1 MTEAPELDAVIA
13 LLRDMLLRDAVRSDA
28 RGLTDEQACERAALI
43 EGAGRLID
51 ALRVGSAADLAQRSR
66 PELGEAG
73 LARRHGCRTAVQL
86 LERITRVSAR
96 EAARRANLGSVL
108 APRRALDGSPLS
120 AQFAIAGAALEQG
133 RIGVDAAWAIT
144 RALGQAAA
152 KASPIDLEAAEE
164 SLVTA
169 AGVDPAD
176 LVAVQARLWRE
187 ALDPDGAEPREE
199 ELRAR
204 RELRFGREVD
214 GMTPFHG
221 WAHPSAAA
229 IMRAAAS
236 ERTSPYRQPRFV
248 AEGDPDVDCEGL
260 GVFGEDRRTRPQK
273 SFDAFIGLLQAGIR
287 ADAQQTGTLHS
298 IATVNVTVSL
308 DALAS
313 GVGHA
318 FLDDV
323 DEAISAATAQEI
335 ACDAGYRLHVT
346 GKNGQPLFQG
356 ERKRYFTAA
365 QRRSLA
371 VRDGGCIWPQCTSP
385 PSWTHAHHVTPV
397 SEGGPTDIDNG
408 TLLCP
413 YHHHLLHRG
422 EYRMRIRDGL
432 PELLAPRWI
441 DPEQVWRAVG
451 RSRLRAT
458 A

>member
-1 MTEAPELDAVIA
+1 
-13 LLRDMLLRDAVRSDA
+13 
-28 RGLTDEQACERAALI
+28 
-43 EGAGRLID
+43 
-51 ALRVGSAADLAQRSR
+51 
-66 PELGEAG
+66 
-73 LARRHGCRTAVQL
+73 
-86 LERITRVSAR
+86 
-96 EAARRANLGSVL
+96 
-108 APRRALDGSPLS
+108 
-120 AQFAIAGAALEQG
+120 
-133 RIGVDAAWAIT
+133 
-144 RALGQAAA
+144 
-152 KASPIDLEAAEE
+152 
-164 SLVTA
+164 
-169 AGVDPAD
+169 
-176 LVAVQARLWRE
+176 
-187 ALDPDGAEPREE
+187 
-199 ELRAR
+199 
-204 RELRFGREVD
+204 
-214 GMTPFHG
+214 
-221 WAHPSAAA
+221 
-229 IMRAAAS
+229 
-236 ERTSPYRQPRFV
+236 
-248 AEGDPDVDCEGL
+248 
-260 GVFGEDRRTRPQK
+260 
-273 SFDAFIGLLQAGIR
+273 
-287 ADAQQTGTLHS
+287 LHS

-308 DALAS
+308 DVLAS

-432 PELLAPRWI
+432 PELLSPRWI
-441 DPEQVWRAVG
+441 DPEQVWRPVG

>member
-1 MTEAPELDAVIA
+1 MTEAPELDAVIE
-13 LLRDMLLRDAVRSDA
+13 LLRDAVHSDA
-28 RGLTDEQACERAALI
+28 RGLTDDESCERAALV
-43 EGAGRLID
+43 EKAGRLID
-51 ALRVGSAADLAQRSR
+51 ALRVQSAADLARRSR
-66 PELGEAG
+66 PELGEQG
-73 LARRHGCRTAVQL
+73 LARRHGCRTAAQL
-86 LERITRVSAR
+86 LERITRVSGR
-96 EAARRANLGSVL
+96 EAARRAQLGSVL
-108 APRRALDGSPLS
+108 APRCALDGSPLP
-120 AQFAIAGAALEQG
+120 AQFAIAGAAVEAG
-133 RIGVDAAWAIT
+133 EIGTDAAWAIT

-152 KASPIDLEAAEE
+152 KASPLDLEAAEE

-169 AGVDPAD
+169 AHSDSAD

-204 RELRFGREVD
+204 RELRLGREVD

-221 WAHPSAAA
+221 WADPTSAAL
-229 IMRAAAS
+229 MRAAVS

-248 AEGDPDVDCEGL
+248 HEGDPDVDCEGL

-273 SFDAFIGLLQAGIR
+273 TFDAFIGLLQAGIR
-287 ADAQQTGTLHS
+287 ADAQATGSLHS
-298 IATVNVTVSL
+298 VATVNVVVSL
-308 DALAS
+308 DHLVS

-323 DEAISAATAQEI
+323 DEAISAARAQEI
-335 ACDAGYRLHVT
+335 ACDAGYRLHIT
-346 GKNGQPLFQG
+346 GRNGEPLFQG
-356 ERKRYFTAA
+356 DRRRFFTAA

-371 VRDGGCIWPQCTSP
+371 VRDGGCVWPQCTSP
-385 PSWTHAHHVTPV
+385 PSWTHAHHVIPV
-397 SEGGPTDIDNG
+397 SEGGPTDVDNG

-422 EYRMRIRDGL
+422 EYRMRMNQGL

-441 DPEQVWRAVG
+441 DPDQVWRAAG

>member
-13 LLRDMLLRDAVRSDA
+13 LLRDAVHSDA
-28 RGLTDEQACERAALI
+28 RGLTDEESCERAALV
-43 EGAGRLID
+43 EKAGRLID
-51 ALRVGSAADLAQRSR
+51 ALRVASAADLARRSR

-73 LARRHGCRTAVQL
+73 LARRHGCRTAAQL
-86 LERITRVSAR
+86 LERITRVSGR
-96 EAARRANLGSVL
+96 EAARRAQLGSVL
-108 APRRALDGSPLS
+108 APRCALDGSPLP
-120 AQFAIAGAALEQG
+120 AQFVIAGAAVEAG
-133 RIGVDAAWAIT
+133 EIGVDAAWAIT
-144 RALGQAAA
+144 RALGQASA
-152 KASPIDLEAAEE
+152 KASPLDLEAAEE

-169 AGVDPAD
+169 AHSDSAD

-204 RELRFGREVD
+204 RELRLGREVD

-221 WAHPSAAA
+221 LADPTGAA
-229 IMRAAAS
+229 ILRAALG

-248 AEGDPDVDCEGL
+248 EEGDPDVDCEGL

-287 ADAQQTGTLHS
+287 ADAQATGSLHS
-298 IATVNVTVSL
+298 VATVNVVVSL
-308 DALAS
+308 DHLVS

-323 DEAISAATAQEI
+323 DEAISAAGAQEI
-335 ACDAGYRLHVT
+335 ACDAGYRLHIT
-346 GKNGQPLFQG
+346 GSHGEPLFQG
-356 ERKRYFTAA
+356 DRKRFFTAA

-371 VRDGGCIWPQCTSP
+371 VRDGGCVWPQCTSP
-385 PSWTHAHHVTPV
+385 PSWTHAHHVIPV

-422 EYRMRIRDGL
+422 EYRMRIREGL
-432 PELLAPRWI
+432 PELLSPRWI
-441 DPEQVWRAVG
+441 DPDQVWRAVG

>member
-13 LLRDMLLRDAVRSDA
+13 LLRDAVHSDA
-28 RGLTDEQACERAALI
+28 RGLTDEESCERAAVV
-43 EGAGRLID
+43 EEAGRLID
-51 ALRVGSAADLAQRSR
+51 AMRIASASDLARRSR
-66 PELGEAG
+66 AELGEAG
-73 LARRHGCRTAVQL
+73 LARRHGCRTAAQL
-86 LERITRVSAR
+86 LERIARVSGR
-96 EAARRANLGSVL
+96 EAARRAQLGAVL
-108 APRRALDGSPLS
+108 APRCALDGSELP
-120 AQFAIAGAALEQG
+120 AQFAIAGAAATRGE
-133 RIGVDAAWAIT
+133 IGVDAAWAIT

-152 KASPIDLEAAEE
+152 HASPIDLEAAEE
-164 SLVTA
+164 NLVA
-169 AGVDPAD
+169 AAQVDAAD
-176 LVAVQARLWRE
+176 LVAMQARLWRE

-204 RELRFGREVD
+204 RELRIGREVD

-221 WAHPSAAA
+221 WAHPNAAA

-287 ADAQQTGTLHS
+287 ADAQATGSLHS

-308 DALAS
+308 DELAS
-313 GVGHA
+313 GVGRA

-335 ACDAGYRLHVT
+335 ACDAGYRLHIT
-346 GKNGQPLFQG
+346 GRNGQPLFQG
-356 ERKRYFTAA
+356 DRKRYFTAA

-371 VRDGGCIWPQCTSP
+371 VRDGGCVWPQCTSP
-385 PSWTHAHHVTPV
+385 PSWTHAHHVIPV
-397 SEGGPTDIDNG
+397 SEGGPTDVDNG

-422 EYRMRIRDGL
+422 EYRMRMNRGQ

-441 DPEQVWRAVG
+441 DPDQVWRAVG

>member
-1 MTEAPELDAVIA
+1 MTEARELHTVIA
-13 LLRDMLLRDAVRSDA
+13 LLRDAALPDA
-28 RGLTDEQACERAALI
+28 RGLSDEQSCEQAALI
-43 EGAGRLID
+43 EDAGRLID
-51 ALRVGSAADLAQRSR
+51 ALRVASAADLARRSR
-66 PELGEAG
+66 PELGEQG
-73 LARRHGCRTAVQL
+73 LARRHGCRTATQL

-96 EAARRANLGSVL
+96 EASRRAHLGAVL
-108 APRRALDGSPLS
+108 APRCALDGSPLP
-120 AQFAIAGAALEQG
+120 AQFAIAGAAVEQG

-144 RALGQAAA
+144 RALGQAASH
-152 KASPIDLEAAEE
+152 ASPVDLEAAEE
-164 SLVTA
+164 QLVA
-169 AGVDPAD
+169 AAEADSAD
-176 LVAVQARLWRE
+176 LVAVQARLWRD

-204 RELRFGREVD
+204 REFRIGREID

-221 WAHPSAAA
+221 WADPNSAAVL
-229 IMRAAAS
+229 RAAVA
-236 ERTSPYRQPRFV
+236 ERTSPHRQPRFV

-260 GVFGEDRRTRPQK
+260 GVFGEDRRMRPQK

-287 ADAQQTGTLHS
+287 ADAHETGPLHS
-298 IATVNVTVSL
+298 VATVNVTVSL
-308 DALAS
+308 DELVS

-318 FLDDV
+318 YLDDV

-335 ACDAGYRLHVT
+335 ACDAGCRLHVT
-346 GKNGQPLFQG
+346 GAKGQPLFQG
-356 ERKRYFTAA
+356 DRKRYFTAA

-371 VRDGGCIWPQCTSP
+371 VRDGGCVWPQCTSP
-385 PSWTHAHHVTPV
+385 PSWTHAHHVIPV

-408 TLLCP
+408 ALICP

-432 PELLAPRWI
+432 PELLSPRWI
-441 DPEQVWRAVG
+441 DPDQIWRAVG

>member
-1 MTEAPELDAVIA
+1 MTEARYLDAVVA
-13 LLRDMLLRDAVRSDA
+13 QLRDAAGSVSPP
-28 RGLTDEQACERAALI
+28 LTDEQACERAALV
-43 EGAGRLID
+43 EEAGRLID
-51 ALRVGSAADLAQRSR
+51 ALRVESAADLARRSR
-66 PELGEAG
+66 PELGEAS
-73 LARRHGCRTAVQL
+73 LARRHGCRTAAQL

-96 EAARRANLGSVL
+96 EAARRAQLGAALS
-108 APRRALDGSPLS
+108 RRCGLDG
-120 AQFAIAGAALEQG
+120 AQLPAEFAIAGEAVQRGEL
-133 RIGVDAAWAIT
+133 GVDAAWVIT

-152 KASPIDLEAAEE
+152 TASPADLEAAEE
-164 SLVTA
+164 QLVA
-169 AGVDPAD
+169 AARIDSAD

-204 RELRFGREVD
+204 RELRIGREVD

-221 WAHPSAAA
+221 WADPSAAA
-229 IMRAAAS
+229 VLRAAAS

-273 SFDAFIGLLQAGIR
+273 SFDAFIGLLQSGIR
-287 ADAQQTGTLHS
+287 ADAQASGALHS
-298 IATVNVTVSL
+298 IATVNVVVSL
-308 DALAS
+308 DDLVS

-323 DEAISAATAQEI
+323 DEAIAAATAVEL

-346 GKNGQPLFQG
+346 GDNGQPLFQG
-356 ERKRYFTAA
+356 DRKRYFTAA

-371 VRDGGCIWPQCTSP
+371 VRDGGCVWPQCTSP
-385 PSWTHAHHVTPV
+385 PSWTHAHHVIPV

-408 TLLCP
+408 ALLCP

-422 EYRMRIRDGL
+422 EHQMRMRDGL
-432 PELLAPRWI
+432 PELLSPKWI
-441 DPEQVWRAVG
+441 DRDQVWRPVG

>member
-1 MTEAPELDAVIA
+1 MTEAPDLDAVIA
-13 LLRDMLLRDAVRSDA
+13 LLREAVRSDA
-28 RGLTDEQACERAALI
+28 RRLTDEEACERAAVV
-43 EGAGRLID
+43 EEAGRLLD
-51 ALRVGSAADLAQRSR
+51 AMRVASAADLAQRSR
-66 PELGEAG
+66 PELGEEG
-73 LARRHGCRTAVQL
+73 LSRRHGCRTSVQL
-86 LERITRVSAR
+86 LERIARVSAR
-96 EAARRANLGSVL
+96 EAARRTNLGSLV
-108 APRRALDGSPLS
+108 APRCALDGSPLP
-120 AQFAIAGAALEQG
+120 AQFAIAGAAVERG
-133 RIGVDAAWAIT
+133 EIGVDAAWAIT

-152 KASPIDLEAAEE
+152 TASPVDLEAAEE
-164 SLVTA
+164 SLVKA
-169 AGVDPAD
+169 ALVDSAD

-204 RELRFGREVD
+204 RELRIGREVD

-221 WAHPSAAA
+221 WADPSTAAVL
-229 IMRAAAS
+229 RAAAS

-287 ADAQQTGTLHS
+287 ADAQATGSLHS
-298 IATVNVTVSL
+298 IANVNVTVSL

-323 DEAISAATAQEI
+323 DEAIAAATAAEI
-335 ACDAGYRLHVT
+335 ACDAGYRLHIT
-346 GKNGQPLFQG
+346 GDKGQPLFQG

-371 VRDGGCIWPQCTSP
+371 VRDGGCVWPQCTSP
-385 PSWTHAHHVTPV
+385 PSWTHAHHVIPV
-397 SEGGPTDIDNG
+397 SGGGPTDIDNG
-408 TLLCP
+408 ALLCP

-441 DPEQVWRAVG
+441 DPDQIWRAVG
-451 RSRLRAT
+451 RSRLRVT

>member
-1 MTEAPELDAVIA
+1 MTEAPELHTVIA
-13 LLRDMLLRDAVRSDA
+13 LLRDAVRVDA
-28 RGLTDEQACERAALI
+28 RGLTDEQSCERAALV
-43 EGAGRLID
+43 EDAGRLID
-51 ALRVGSAADLAQRSR
+51 AMRVASAADLAHRSR
-66 PELGEAG
+66 PELGEQG
-73 LARRHGCRTAVQL
+73 LARRHGCRTASQL

-96 EAARRANLGSVL
+96 EAARRANLGAVL
-108 APRRALDGSPLS
+108 APRCALDGSPLP
-120 AQFAIAGAALEQG
+120 AQFAIAGAVVEQG

-144 RALGQAAA
+144 RALGQAASH
-152 KASPIDLEAAEE
+152 ASPVDLEAAEE
-164 SLVTA
+164 QLVA
-169 AGVDPAD
+169 SALSDSAD
-176 LVAVQARLWRE
+176 LVAVQARLWRD

-204 RELRFGREVD
+204 RELRLGREIN

-221 WAHPSAAA
+221 LADPTAAA
-229 IMRAAAS
+229 IMRAALG

-287 ADAQQTGTLHS
+287 ADAQQTGPLHS
-298 IATVNVTVSL
+298 VATVNVTVSL
-308 DALAS
+308 DHLVS

-335 ACDAGYRLHVT
+335 ACDAGYRLHIT
-346 GKNGQPLFQG
+346 GTNGQPLFQG
-356 ERKRYFTAA
+356 DRKRYFTAA

-385 PSWTHAHHVTPV
+385 PSWTHAHHVIPV

-408 TLLCP
+408 ALLCP

-441 DPEQVWRAVG
+441 DPDQVWRAVG

>member
-1 MTEAPELDAVIA
+1 MAEAPELDAVIA
-13 LLRDMLLRDAVRSDA
+13 LLRDAVYPDV
-28 RGLTDEQACERAALI
+28 RGLTDDESCERAAVV
-43 EGAGRLID
+43 EEAGRLID
-51 ALRVGSAADLAQRSR
+51 AMRVASAADLARRSR

-73 LARRHGCRTAVQL
+73 LARRHGCRTAAQL
-86 LERITRVSAR
+86 LERIARVSAR
-96 EAARRANLGSVL
+96 EASRRAQLGAVL
-108 APRRALDGSPLS
+108 APRCALDGSPLP
-120 AQFAIAGAALEQG
+120 AQFAIAGAAVERGQ
-133 RIGVDAAWAIT
+133 IGVDAAWAIT

-164 SLVTA
+164 SLVA
-169 AGVDPAD
+169 AAHSDSAD

-204 RELRFGREVD
+204 RELRFGRDVD

-221 WAHPSAAA
+221 WADPSSAA

-287 ADAQQTGTLHS
+287 TDAQATGSLQS
-298 IATVNVTVSL
+298 IATINVTVSL

-323 DEAISAATAQEI
+323 DEAISAATAQEM
-335 ACDAGYRLHVT
+335 ACDAGYRLHIT
-346 GKNGQPLFQG
+346 GRNGQPLFQG
-356 ERKRYFTAA
+356 DRKRYFTAA

-371 VRDGGCIWPQCTSP
+371 VRDGGCVWPQCISP
-385 PSWTHAHHVTPV
+385 PSWTHAHHVIPV

-422 EYRMRIRDGL
+422 EYRMRMNAGL

-441 DPEQVWRAVG
+441 DPDQIWRAVG